1 MSPQNNF
8 SDIVHPDLITA
19 QKLVYEPNGLDCK
32 VVEIDI
38 ESKEYG
44 ACTLQIN
51 NLRAKFRVGK
61 ITPTKIGQF
70 VTLWKRIGKGPI
82 QPYDITDPVDL
93 FIVSVRN
100 NQHFGQFIFPKEVL
114 YEKGVL
120 SKNEQG
126 GKRAM
131 RIYPPW
137 DQPDNSQAQKSQHWQ
152 LNYFFEI
159 GAQGTDRDRIQKLF
173 LTHIYETIKIL
184 L

>member
-1 MSPQNNF
+1 MNLENL
-8 SDIVHPDLITA
+8 VHIDLLAA
-19 QKLVYEPNGLDCK
+19 QKLAYEPNGLTCS
-32 VVEIDI
+32 VVEIDTKN
-38 ESKEYG
+38 KEYG

-51 NLRAKFRVGK
+51 NLHVKFRVGK

-70 VTLWKRIGKGPI
+70 VTLWKRSTKGPI
-82 QPYDITDPVDL
+82 QPYDIADPFDL

-100 NQHFGQFIFPKEVL
+100 NRYFGQFVFPKEVL

-120 SKNEQG
+120 SKNGLG
-126 GKRAM
+126 GKRAI

-137 DQPDNSQAQKSQHWQ
+137 DKPDNSQAQKTQHWQ

-159 GAQGTDRDRIQKLF
+159 EAQGADKDCIKKLF
-173 LTHIYETIKIL
+173 SAHIYETIKIL